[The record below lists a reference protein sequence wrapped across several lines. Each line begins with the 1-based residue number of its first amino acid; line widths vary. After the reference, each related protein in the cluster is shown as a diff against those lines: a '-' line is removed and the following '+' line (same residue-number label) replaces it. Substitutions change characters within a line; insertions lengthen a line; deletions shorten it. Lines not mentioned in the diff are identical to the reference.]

1 MTMLEK
7 ILAAL
12 GLAASPIFKKKPY
25 RLWIWYDHA
34 WHDHG
39 QGSARRLKKYK
50 QGLRRTLP
58 EQYILILA
66 PGIKPIPLKED
77 LNG

>member
-1 MTMLEK
+1 MSL
-7 ILAAL
+7 IADIAAVI
-12 GLAASPIFKKKPY
+12 GGGAAVLFKKKPY
-25 RLWIWYDHA
+25 RLWLWYDHA

-50 QGLRRTLP
+50 QGLRKTLP